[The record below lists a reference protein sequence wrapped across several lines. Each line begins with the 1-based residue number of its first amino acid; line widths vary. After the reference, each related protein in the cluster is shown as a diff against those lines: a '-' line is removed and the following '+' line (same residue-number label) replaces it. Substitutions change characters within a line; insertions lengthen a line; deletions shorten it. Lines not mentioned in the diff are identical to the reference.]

1 MSGQIVLL
9 RDLFLFGT
17 LVMWLSVLSGQIVLL
32 RELFS
37 WDVSNE
43 AVSFVRPDCFTQ
55 VILSVIAW

>member
-1 MSGQIVLL
+1 MM
-9 RDLFLFGT
+9 

-43 AVSFVRPDCFTQ
+43 AVSFVRSDCFT
-55 VILSVIAW
+55 A